1 MQAEYL
7 PINEIAFDMYLK
19 RNTSLPMKMIKNKAT
34 KGTNNQLS
42 KYRFIAITKAS
53 NDIINSISCHQVVT
67 IRLNQ
72 LFLYFAIYTP
82 KANMKNHPVKQC
94 L

>member
-1 MQAEYL
+1 MSTSNSILSVYRNPILLTTDFISGWQTKIQAEYL
-7 PINEIAFDMYLK
+7 PINEIAFDMYLN

-53 NDIINSISCHQVVT
+53 NDIINSISCHQV
-67 IRLNQ
+67 
-72 LFLYFAIYTP
+72 F
-82 KANMKNHPVKQC
+82 
-94 L
+94 